1 MGGAEPWVTP
11 VVLCGKW
18 ATLEPLAESH
28 AQHMVGLCDATTFRY
43 FSVSPSS
50 FDLPGMTAFVRT
62 MLGME
67 RSVPFAIIDSH
78 TDLPVGMTSFSDIR
92 PQHKGLE
99 IGFTWLTPAARGT
112 SINPQIK
119 HLLLEHAFD
128 QLHANRVQLKT
139 DARNLHS
146 QGAIAKLGATREGV
160 LRKHLVAHDGY
171 VRDTVMYSIT
181 REEWPA
187 IRDKLDERLVEHTVR
202 TSSGSGQ

>member
-1 MGGAEPWVTP
+1 MDGEQQWVTP
-11 VVLCGKW
+11 VVLRGKW
-18 ATLEPLAESH
+18 ASLVPLHETHAE
-28 AQHMVGLCDATTFRY
+28 QLVGLCDASTFPY
-43 FSVSPSS
+43 FTISPPA
-50 FDLPGMTAFVRT
+50 FDLTGMTAFVRT
-62 MLGME
+62 MMTLE
-67 RSVPFAIIDSH
+67 RTVAFAIIDAQS
-78 TDLPVGMTSFSDIR
+78 DEAVGMTAYSDIR
-92 PQHKGLE
+92 SHHKGLE
-99 IGFTWLTPAARGT
+99 IGFTWLAPAARGT
-112 SINPQIK
+112 RINPQMK
-119 HLLLEHAFD
+119 RLLLEHAFD